1 MKLFDN
7 PPQEQ
12 IIWRVRESGLGATA
26 RVLRR
31 FRKLLDAFD
40 YGCALY
46 GHFGQGCV
54 HTRIDFDF
62 VTREG
67 INHFRDFIITPPI
80 WSLNSAGLFPASTAT
95 AKLGR
100 SCCRRCFTQVDGS
113 IPPIQNRMGS

>member
-1 MKLFDN
+1 MDKLKKSHRSPSMKLFDN

-67 INHFRDFIITPPI
+67 TNHFRDFINHAADLVLEFGG
-80 WSLNSAGLFPASTAT
+80 SFSGEH
-95 AKLGR
+95 G
-100 SCCRRCFTQVDGS
+100 DGQARAELLPKMFHPS
-113 IPPIQNRMGS
+113 